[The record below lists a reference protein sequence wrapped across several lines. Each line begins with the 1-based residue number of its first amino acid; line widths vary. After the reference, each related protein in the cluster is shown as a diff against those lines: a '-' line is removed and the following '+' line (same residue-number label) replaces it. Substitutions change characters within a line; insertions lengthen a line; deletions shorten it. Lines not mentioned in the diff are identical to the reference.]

1 MCCVLCAVWYCMLT
15 HVLWLSFVLV
25 AFAAAKL
32 TNNPQ
37 RAGAVNVVVPEG
49 VNKMVISDG
58 VTLQAGAVYYREPV
72 GVQSGF
78 TTSFT
83 VEHVMYKIVKYLHSL
98 QSLQLNSLLCAVR
111 IHDVFYDGYIYMYD
125 RFTL

>member
-1 MCCVLCAVWYCMLT
+1 MCAVCCILYTVYCGTVYCILWCVLHTVCCVLCAVWYCMLT

-83 VEHVMYKIVKYLHSL
+83 VEYVMYKIS
-98 QSLQLNSLLCAVR
+98 
-111 IHDVFYDGYIYMYD
+111 
-125 RFTL
+125 

>member
-1 MCCVLCAVWYCMLT
+1 MKSYTLRTDTFTLNFNVHFQVGEAA
-15 HVLWLSFVLV
+15 SFEASASTDAEFV

-37 RAGAVNVVVPEG
+37 RAGMVNVVVPEG
-49 VNKMVISDG
+49 VNKMVVSDG

-83 VEHVMYKIVKYLHSL
+83 VEYV
-98 QSLQLNSLLCAVR
+98 
-111 IHDVFYDGYIYMYD
+111 
-125 RFTL
+125 